1 MPRIC
6 MEAYFYCHSHPN
18 PSFVYHDYICLAEG
32 LRALGIQCY
41 GDRSLY
47 KSGEKNKFLIQYK
60 KGYRW
65 YNATLIFFHSNLYK
79 LIEKKKAD
87 DIIMKITRQPRN
99 ESKIIFID
107 ASDGVRTPG
116 FEKGAQSCDVVL
128 KSHYNRK
135 YKYPK
140 NFIPWQFGLS
150 NRMIEAVHPLPF
162 KQREQAFLVNFRVK
176 HQLRDYLNNRIRA
189 IVEKSLI
196 WDNSISDPDKEK
208 LTGKDLLLWKHTR
221 GRHYPS
227 YYDKLSK
234 TVACACYGGVFAIPW
249 GNYNKYTAKIAR
261 LFNNLIPLFSWDRVR
276 QWDSWRLWESWVAG
290 CCVVH
295 VDFDKYGCQLP
306 VMPQNKIHY
315 LGIDLDNLEDFEAS
329 ICDKALLEHIAEN
342 GKKFV
347 LQHYSP
353 EAVAGRLLQTL
364 NLKSG

>member
-1 MPRIC
+1 MK
-6 MEAYFYCHSHPN
+6 AFFYCDTYKN
-18 PSFVYHDYICLAEG
+18 TDLAYHDFVCIAEG
-32 LRALGIQCY
+32 LLSLGVECY
-41 GDRSLY
+41 GDRNMYLPDGQKEY
-47 KSGEKNKFLIQYK
+47 LIRFDEKQSPEDADLV
-60 KGYRW
+60 
-65 YNATLIFFHSNLYK
+65 FFHYLLYRQG
-79 LIEKKKAD
+79 KKIAD
-87 DIIMKITRQPRN
+87 KKITHFTKLPDRN
-99 ESKIIFID
+99 FTCVFID
-107 ASDGVRTPG
+107 AEDGMRTPG

-176 HQLRDYLNNRIRA
+176 HQLRDFLNNRLRA

-196 WDNSISDPDKEK
+196 WDNSISDLEKEK
-208 LTGKDLLLWKHTR
+208 LTGKDLLFWKQTG

-261 LFNNLIPLFSWDRVR
+261 LLNDLIPLFPWDRVR

-329 ICDKALLEHIAEN
+329 ICDKALLEQIAEN